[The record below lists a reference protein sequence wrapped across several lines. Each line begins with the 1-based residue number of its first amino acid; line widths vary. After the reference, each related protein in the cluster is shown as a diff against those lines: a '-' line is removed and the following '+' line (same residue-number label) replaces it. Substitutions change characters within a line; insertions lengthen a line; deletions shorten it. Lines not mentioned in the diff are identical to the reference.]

1 LEKHLK
7 VCNGNKLLQ
16 IQKEE
21 FFIENLNQLEEKQ
34 LIETQSIDFYLKKH
48 SEETFKLFVKKIENF
63 YDKFNEEMEMMI
75 FKE

>member
-21 FFIENLNQLEEKQ
+21 FFIENLNQLEEKE
-34 LIETQSIDFYLKKH
+34 LIEHQSIEYYLKKH
-48 SEETFKLFVKKIENF
+48 SEETFGEFVKKIENV
-63 YDKFNEEMEMMI
+63 YDKFKEEMEIMI